1 MISPPT
7 PLDPR
12 AVRGLT
18 VGSLLAFVVLG
29 LIEAALGP
37 ALLHLARTT
46 ESTLSAISYA
56 FIAQNLGYIVG
67 AIVGGRL
74 YDRLPGNR
82 LMAGGLLALIPALIL
97 VPLSRSLALL
107 LAMIGF
113 LGMQQGMVDV
123 GGNVLILWTPPEGR
137 RVRMNAL
144 HLLFGV
150 GAFLSPLILA
160 QALRLTGGVAW
171 QFWTLAILALPA
183 VLILLLLPPIRG
195 GHDAP
200 AAPGGGS
207 RPLLVALSALLLFLV
222 VAAEVGFG
230 SWIYAYALR
239 RRIAGAVSAA
249 YLTSLFWG
257 CFAAGRLASTLLSL
271 RLRPLT
277 LILVSLGGCLASTA
291 VLLALPQQPWVAWLC
306 TAVFGFFVGPL
317 FASIFNLAGEAVKI
331 SGQVAGIFMVGT
343 SLGMLFLPWL
353 IGQLFEPLGPSVLPV
368 SIAIT
373 LAVALLCCTLL
384 QLAVA
389 RRSRAATAA
398 GLQ

>member
-1 MISPPT
+1 
-7 PLDPR
+7 
-12 AVRGLT
+12 
-18 VGSLLAFVVLG
+18 
-29 LIEAALGP
+29 
-37 ALLHLARTT
+37 
-46 ESTLSAISYA
+46 
-56 FIAQNLGYIVG
+56 
-67 AIVGGRL
+67 
-74 YDRLPGNR
+74 
-82 LMAGGLLALIPALIL
+82 
-97 VPLSRSLALL
+97 
-107 LAMIGF
+107 
-113 LGMQQGMVDV
+113 
-123 GGNVLILWTPPEGR
+123 
-137 RVRMNAL
+137 MNAL
-144 HLLFGV
+144 HLLFGA

-160 QALRLTGGVAW
+160 QALRLTGSVSW
-171 QFWTLAILALPA
+171 QFWTLAILTLPA
-183 VLILLLLPPIRG
+183 VLFLLRLPPIRG
-195 GHDAP
+195 GHETP

-249 YLTSLFWG
+249 YLASLFWG

-277 LILVSLGGCLASTA
+277 LILVSLGGCLASMG
-291 VLLALPQQPWVAWLC
+291 LLLGLRQPWAAWAC

-384 QLAVA
+384 QQAVA
-389 RRSRAATAA
+389 RSGRAAARA
-398 GLQ
+398 GSR